1 LVDLATVYSRR
12 IDDQVLTLVPS
23 GWTYDNTF
31 VLYDRETGT
40 LWYPDRKGLM
50 GIQGKYFKRWLDEI
64 PSEDTVL
71 EKWKNKHPNTK
82 IVQ

>member
-12 IDDQVLTLVPS
+12 IDGQVLTLVPS

-40 LWYPDRKGLM
+40 LWYPYRKGLM
-50 GIQGKYFKRWLDEI
+50 GIQGMYFKRWLDEI
-64 PSEDTVL
+64 PSEDTVW
-71 EKWKNKHPNTK
+71 EKWKKKHPNTK